1 MNNIDLDSINI
12 ETLEYFQVNF
22 PNLYY
27 FYTNVLDIIISESR
41 SRGKDMKKSIETTM
55 IILIIALFIIKSV
68 QFVYLKKLTD
78 RLIRSINIF
87 LRVNQNEAFSEIMF
101 TKEIMDLIKNPSESY
116 INLNCTEKVI
126 NKKTIK
132 MIEEDVKSNRKQ
144 KEKTQ
149 KAKSKK
155 TNFSSHNIKPLS
167 SIYLIVFIFLTFAL
181 IFLFIF
187 FNYYFFT
194 ITYDLVV
201 EVIEIGLFFQKLS
214 AAPPTVIAFNRI
226 CAREKLIDNSLY
238 KYPKTFE
245 RESKLFEI
253 LTGNIEKLEE
263 VSIYIPKYSANNG
276 AMENKI
282 LKAITFGSEKTNICN
297 EIYLNND
304 IDLDEKALC
313 LSVLGGAF
321 SKNLLSVINSL
332 VTSIKTEYIID
343 EPIEMNNHA
352 AREKQNEEILNS
364 LKSSVGIDRI
374 MTQYFLIYTLKAFAK
389 ILKDFYKASM
399 YQYIN
404 TLHEIVLSTTI
415 FILIFVV
422 FMINLIDS
430 TLKKL
435 YNYIVCILY
444 LIPYEKILNDEQTN
458 FLIKKLW
465 RD

>member
-1 MNNIDLDSINI
+1 MN
-12 ETLEYFQVNF
+12 
-22 PNLYY
+22 
-27 FYTNVLDIIISESR
+27 ESR
-41 SRGKDMKKSIETTM
+41 SRGNSMKISIETTM
-55 IILIIALFIIKSV
+55 IILIIALFLIKSV

-87 LRVNQNEAFSEIMF
+87 LRINQNEAFSEIIF
-101 TKEIMDLIKNPSESY
+101 TKEIMYTIKEPSESY
-116 INLNCTEKVI
+116 INLNCTERVI

-132 MIEEDVKSNRKQ
+132 MIEDEVKGNINK
-144 KEKTQ
+144 KEKSQ
-149 KAKSKK
+149 KTKSKK

-167 SIYLIVFIFLTFAL
+167 SIYLVVFIFFTFAL

-187 FNYYFFT
+187 FNYYYFT
-194 ITYDLVV
+194 ITYDLIV
-201 EVIEIGLFFQKLS
+201 EVIEIGLFFQKLN

-226 CAREKLIDNSLY
+226 CAREKLVTNSLY
-238 KYPKTFE
+238 QYPQTNE

-253 LTGNIEKLEE
+253 LKGNVENLEE
-263 VSIYIPKYSANNG
+263 VSINIPKYSANNG
-276 AMENKI
+276 AMKNEI

-297 EIYLNND
+297 EIFLNND
-304 IDLDEKALC
+304 IDLDEKTLC
-313 LSVLGGAF
+313 LSVLEGAF
-321 SKNLLSVINSL
+321 SKNLFSVISGL
-332 VTSIKTEYIID
+332 ITSIKNEYIID
-343 EPIEMNNHA
+343 EPIEMNNQV
-352 AREKQNEEILNS
+352 ARDKQKEEILLS

-374 MTQYFLIYTLKAFAK
+374 MTQYFLIYTLKEFGN
-389 ILKDFYKASM
+389 ILKDFYKTTM

-404 TLHEIVLSTTI
+404 TLHDILLSTTI
-415 FILIFVV
+415 FILIFVI
-422 FMINLIDS
+422 FMIGLIDS